1 VRLLVNESEFA
12 LTPKMSEGIFKVGR
26 KTVTWS
32 NRVSEVIALALGART
47 IVTADH
53 PFHLDIYDNYR

>member
-1 VRLLVNESEFA
+1 
-12 LTPKMSEGIFKVGR
+12 MSEGIFKVGR